1 MIDTIFGPMGE
12 KTLDAATTVLSDGD
26 DEAVEHVEYR
36 LKEPLSRG
44 GIEHPAGTVAHEF
57 DQVRK
62 KRVSTIFGLT
72 MDVDQLDKHI
82 EVIDN
87 ENEFTQCPE
96 YRLREPYWHD
106 GSIKS
111 DSVPPL
117 PAGTFPAGTLVHRSV
132 HVQLKKNVMADGAAA
147 MFG

>member
-1 MIDTIFGPMGE
+1 M
-12 KTLDAATTVLSDGD
+12 DATTTVLRDGD

-36 LKEPLSRG
+36 FKDPFSSGDTEY
-44 GIEHPAGTVAHEF
+44 PAGTVALEF

-62 KRVSTIFGLT
+62 KRVSTIFGVK
-72 MDVDQLDKHI
+72 MDTEALDKHI

-87 ENEFTQCPE
+87 DNEFTQCPE

-117 PAGTFPAGTLVHRSV
+117 PTGAYPAGTLVHRSV
-132 HVQLKKNVMADGAAA
+132 HVQLKKNVMADGVAA

>member
-1 MIDTIFGPMGE
+1 MINTIFGPMGE
-12 KTLDAATTVLSDGD
+12 ETLGIATMMLSDSE
-26 DEAVEHVEYR
+26 DETVERIEYR
-36 LKEPLSRG
+36 LKEPLFHEG
-44 GIEHPAGTVAHEF
+44 EEYPVGTLVHKF
-57 DQVRK
+57 DQMRI
-62 KRVSTIFGLT
+62 KRVNTIFG
-72 MDVDQLDKHI
+72 MKMNVDVLDKHI

-132 HVQLKKNVMADGAAA
+132 HVQLKKNVVGDGAAA